1 MGLRSNIAKCLVV
14 GVMVLGLF
22 GVKVNAG
29 DSAFPGRGSLGGN
42 KQTFEYEQYRCF
54 KGDGT
59 TCLAHG
65 RHLYLAEEESDFGG
79 YRRALDHGCFVK
91 NNKDCCRQ
99 MESDKIIGNKIK
111 ADCINGD
118 AEACSFYAN
127 GLVLIYNKLEESYKY
142 IRMSCKLKNRAACER
157 LDRLGA
163 PRE

>member
-29 DSAFPGRGSLGGN
+29 DSTFPGRGSLGGD

-91 NNKDCCRQ
+91 NND
-99 MESDKIIGNKIK
+99 MKIK
-111 ADCINGD
+111 LNDSAGREVMFISEREQTEKFTKTLNITEFAKGIYFIN
-118 AEACSFYAN
+118 
-127 GLVLIYNKLEESYKY
+127 LITEEGNMVRR
-142 IRMSCKLKNRAACER
+142 IVVR
-157 LDRLGA
+157 
-163 PRE
+163 